1 MTPPAILR
9 NDDPSAANLPVRLR
23 LQAQLSA
30 RESPG
35 LNPSSLVVLLAMYRA
50 MAVLDRNQTD
60 ELAPSGLNCAQF
72 NVLTVL
78 HRAATPLAMRQLSTM
93 MAVQPT
99 NLSGIVR
106 TLRGRGLVKQV
117 LNESDS
123 RSLLVSITS
132 EGEQFLAKVLPVHW
146 SRLEGI
152 MSDLSEKERQ
162 TLVTLLERL
171 VHSIRVGE
179 RPKGADMDLPVPA
192 PEADPK
198 AALAVK
204 KLPARTASKKS
215 KTREAAVPAKPK
227 SGAPVKQGGKAAPP
241 LVRRARKTA

>member
-30 RESPG
+30 RESPE
-35 LNPSSLVVLLAMYRA
+35 LNPSSLVVLLGMYRA

-117 LNESDS
+117 LNEADS
-123 RSLLVSITS
+123 RSLLVSITP
-132 EGEQFLAKVLPVHW
+132 EGERFLAKVLPVHW

-162 TLVTLLERL
+162 TLVALLERL
-171 VHSIRVGE
+171 VHSIRVAE
-179 RPKGADMDLPVPA
+179 QSKTTDVPVTVSTPA
-192 PEADPK
+192 APTKRK
-198 AALAVK
+198 AA
-204 KLPARTASKKS
+204 ARVPRPQTASKTLTPKA
-215 KTREAAVPAKPK
+215 EAVPGTTKTKAVAKRDGK
-227 SGAPVKQGGKAAPP
+227 GAGSSARG
-241 LVRRARKTA
+241 ARKTA